1 MTSNEAIRRL
11 VRERAQYLCEYC
23 HSSKE
28 ASAAQF
34 AIDHILPRSL
44 GGSDRLENLALACQ
58 RCNGY
63 RYNFTTAIDPHTQAI
78 VPLFNPCRQSWAE
91 HFMWTAD
98 GLSMVGTSPIS
109 RATCD
114 RLDVNDAR
122 HNDGAIV
129 TARRLWVK
137 GGWHPP
143 VDDPRQQAD
152 A

>member
-1 MTSNEAIRRL
+1 MSSNAAMRRV

-23 HSSKE
+23 HSAEE

-44 GGSDRLENLALACQ
+44 GGLDNLENLALACQ

-63 RYNFTTAIDPHTQAI
+63 RYNFTTGIDPDTQAI
-78 VPLFNPCRQSWAE
+78 VPLFNPRTQHWAE

-98 GLSMVGTSPIS
+98 GVSIVGTSSIG
-109 RATCD
+109 RATCY

-122 HNDGAIV
+122 HNDAAIV
-129 TARRLWVK
+129 AARRLWVK

-143 VDDPRQQAD
+143 VDDPRQRAV
-152 A
+152 